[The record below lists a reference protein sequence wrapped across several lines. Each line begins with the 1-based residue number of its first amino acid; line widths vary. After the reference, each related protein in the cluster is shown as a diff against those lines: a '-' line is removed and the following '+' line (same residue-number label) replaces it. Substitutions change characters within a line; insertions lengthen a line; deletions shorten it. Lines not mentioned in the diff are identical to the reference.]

1 MELDLPSFLK
11 NPFTR
16 NVSDRIKKI
25 LDIYIFFIYLISIL
39 KYLIH
44 RMFNLFDI
52 LIKGGFHH
60 GKSIGY

>member
-16 NVSDRIKKI
+16 NVSDSISKDFRYLYFFYI
-25 LDIYIFFIYLISIL
+25 LNINIII
-39 KYLIH
+39 LIH